1 SKRDW
6 SSDVCSSD
14 LEKFE
19 ENKNSLSEDN
29 ITELQKQ
36 LDLLSVSKNKANTV
50 DDVDY
55 FSELIDEKLEEDKD
69 ISSNNSEVK
78 VRKVAVPK
86 AANKAKTKAKSIVRT
101 GIDSIKII
109 GVVAIVALVL
119 LLVTRKKKDN

>member
-55 FSELIDEKLEEDKD
+55 FSELIDEKLKKDKD

-78 VRKVAVPK
+78 VRKVAVRSEEH
-86 AANKAKTKAKSIVRT
+86 TSELQSRF
-101 GIDSIKII
+101 D
-109 GVVAIVALVL
+109 
-119 LLVTRKKKDN
+119 